1 MCELTLLVRGADT
14 GSTPPPICGCVL
26 AVVGTGAR
34 ALLRFNTH
42 TYQEWQ
48 HFVCW
53 GTVLGLLRPQA
64 RQGPTAETLT
74 APMGN
79 AFCCAVRKEVKFG
92 TAVEGDQRKL
102 IQMPAGVFAEQM
114 PGGPYPGKKFQAFTP
129 DLLKELLTKQDAL
142 ELYTKFEAEVS
153 DSCGGAELGGWS
165 SAKIYEKVR
174 AYQSKFNNKGIHV
187 SYSKAT
193 WKEKVWIQNGTSGYH
208 VDAPA
213 YRYWMAYAEIS
224 TAGKYTPETAFR
236 PS

>member
-1 MCELTLLVRGADT
+1 MATFCK
-14 GSTPPPICGCVL
+14 
-26 AVVGTGAR
+26 
-34 ALLRFNTH
+34 
-42 TYQEWQ
+42 
-48 HFVCW
+48 
-53 GTVLGLLRPQA
+53 LGLLRPQA